1 MPYDNSTGVITYT
14 GPGATEVRAKF
25 SGGTGVTYNSTTGEI
40 AIGQAVA
47 TTSDV
52 TFNTAKTALSM
63 ATGGAALTGG
73 ATNTFATLSATGTT
87 SGSISLLGVRAE
99 NVTTGYGASS
109 LIIDHG
115 QNRPSGTSTTSGSP
129 VFGLESTRGTS
140 STPTASGANDTL
152 GVLQFAGHDGVRG
165 LGSQINGSSVQII
178 GLAASAF
185 TNDGT
190 YTTNAGANLLIR
202 TQPTNMRLTSASRQ
216 QLFIQNYTTVA
227 GAPPTQNISWN
238 ATSMAT
244 QYDNTGTTYN
254 GNGKQAHTFYHPT
267 FSIYG
272 VPSQS
277 TANVS

>member
-1 MPYDNSTGVITYT
+1 
-14 GPGATEVRAKF
+14 
-25 SGGTGVTYNSTTGEI
+25 
-40 AIGQAVA
+40 
-47 TTSDV
+47 
-52 TFNTAKTALSM
+52 M
-63 ATGGAALTGG
+63 ATGGASLTSG
-73 ATNTFATLSATGTT
+73 AVNTFATLGATGTV
-87 SGSISLLGVRAE
+87 SGSISTLGLRAE

-190 YTTNAGANLLIR
+190 YTTK
-202 TQPTNMRLTSASRQ
+202 TSLS
-216 QLFIQNYTTVA
+216 
-227 GAPPTQNISWN
+227 
-238 ATSMAT
+238 
-244 QYDNTGTTYN
+244 
-254 GNGKQAHTFYHPT
+254 
-267 FSIYG
+267 
-272 VPSQS
+272 
-277 TANVS
+277 